1 MRCSPSAKADESVT
15 GAAALSLRLRDA
27 TKEDHVAAERSPFMG
42 RLLRGQAA
50 RQEYSAYL
58 ASLLPVYVALEETL
72 PTMPEWVRDLH
83 PSALLRQASLVAD
96 LRALSNAD
104 GPPAPVPS
112 AVGLADRV
120 REMAERPGPWV
131 AHAWVRYMGDLSGG
145 QVLARIVARSYGLA
159 DDVGTAFYRFP
170 EISDGDAFKATYR
183 DGLDRAPLIEAEVG
197 AAVEEARAAFA
208 THRRIFAELE
218 GLETL

>member
-1 MRCSPSAKADESVT
+1 M
-15 GAAALSLRLRDA
+15 
-27 TKEDHVAAERSPFMG
+27 AAERSPFMG
-42 RLLRGQAA
+42 RLLRGQAG
-50 RQEYSAYL
+50 RLEYSAYL
-58 ASLLPVYVALEETL
+58 ASLLPVYTALEETL

-96 LRALSNAD
+96 LRTFSGTD
-104 GPPAPVPS
+104 DPPAPAPS

-120 REMAERPGPWV
+120 RAVAERPGRWV

-145 QVLARIVARSYGLA
+145 QMLARIVARSYGLE
-159 DDVGTAFYRFP
+159 DGVGTAFYRFP
-170 EISDGDAFKATYR
+170 GLADGDAFKGTYR
-183 DGLDRAPLIEAEVG
+183 DGLDRAPLDEAEVG

-218 GLETL
+218 GLEIL